1 MFPKVRTFPCPN
13 CKEIITHGVTQC
25 RFCLVPV
32 DPGVADL
39 VTGRQENVNQAVSDA
54 SYLRSAAVAMFGF
67 LAVGM
72 VLTFAYWGFVGTFVV
87 VGVQLLRWQIKFSD
101 LLTSDPDY
109 HKAKRSKNISF
120 VLFLVAAPVGL
131 IMNPFWDL
139 ILSELGM

>member
-1 MFPKVRTFPCPN
+1 MLAIC
-13 CKEIITHGVTQC
+13 E
-25 RFCLVPV
+25 VPWW
-32 DPGVADL
+32 
-39 VTGRQENVNQAVSDA
+39 RC
-54 SYLRSAAVAMFGF
+54 FGF

-101 LLTSDPDY
+101 LLTIDPDY

-131 IMNPFWDL
+131 LMNPFWDL
-139 ILSELGM
+139 ILSELGMLTRLPRTGLVCLD